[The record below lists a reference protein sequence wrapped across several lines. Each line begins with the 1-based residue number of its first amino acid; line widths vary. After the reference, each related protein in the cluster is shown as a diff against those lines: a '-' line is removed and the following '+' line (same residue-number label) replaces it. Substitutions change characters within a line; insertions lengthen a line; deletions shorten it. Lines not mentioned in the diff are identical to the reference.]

1 MKIVL
6 IGDSSVGKSALV
18 TRFVQNQLPANSKAT
33 VGIAFF
39 KQIVVD
45 PETNEEYTLQIW
57 DTAGQ
62 EKFQSV
68 TTHHYRAADGALLV
82 YDTTNEASFRNL
94 DRWLNELYENT
105 EPSVVVT
112 LVGTKVDLN
121 TRRVVS
127 EERGRA
133 YARQNGLN
141 YAETS
146 ALWDKRWVANGRG
159 AAAGV
164 EQVFLSL
171 VQAIVRK
178 QRDMGH
184 NPLRIDMS
192 GFTRSAPNS
201 SVQLGEERSKGGAWR
216 AAWTLLVPYMR
227 TRIQA
232 ASAEVPCSVAVELR
246 KGLAKVVLIFQKL
259 LKACN
264 CISCAR

>member
-18 TRFVQNQLPANSKAT
+18 TRFVQNQLPATSKAT

-45 PETNEEYTLQIW
+45 PDTNEEYTLQIW

-82 YDTTNEASFRNL
+82 FDTTSEASFRNL

-112 LVGTKVDLN
+112 LVGTKVDLGG
-121 TRRVVS
+121 TRIVS

-133 YARQNGLN
+133 YAQQNGLN

-146 ALWDKRWVANGRG
+146 ALWDKRWVSQGRG
-159 AAAGV
+159 SATGV
-164 EQVFLSL
+164 ERVFLGL
-171 VQAIVRK
+171 VQAIIA
-178 QRDMGH
+178 QHRDMGH

-192 GFTRSAPNS
+192 GFTRGANNS
-201 SVQLGEERSKGGAWR
+201 SIQLGEDGARRGGG
-216 AAWTLLVPYMR
+216 
-227 TRIQA
+227 
-232 ASAEVPCSVAVELR
+232 CD
-246 KGLAKVVLIFQKL
+246 
-259 LKACN
+259 C
-264 CISCAR
+264 